1 MLHYNIMVKG
11 RVQGVNYRATVQA
24 KAHEFNLT
32 GFVRNLNNGSVYI
45 EAEGDHE
52 NLSKFIDW
60 CYIGSPLSKV
70 TEVNSVEAD
79 LQNFRTFEVR
89 K

>member
-1 MLHYNIMVKG
+1 MLHYNIVVKG
-11 RVQGVNYRATVQA
+11 KVQGVNYRATAQA
-24 KAHEFNLT
+24 KAHECNLT
-32 GFVRNLNNGSVYI
+32 GFVRNLNNGCVYI
-45 EAEGDHE
+45 EAEGESE

-60 CYIGSPLSKV
+60 CYIGSPRAKV
-70 TEVNSVEAD
+70 TEVNSVEAE

>member
-1 MLHYNIMVKG
+1 MLHYNILVKG

-32 GFVRNLNNGSVYI
+32 GFVRNLNNGNVYI
-45 EAEGDHE
+45 EAEGEQD
-52 NLSKFIDW
+52 NLSSFMDW
-60 CYIGSPLSKV
+60 CYIGSPRSKV
-70 TEVNSVEAD
+70 TEVNSTEAD
-79 LQNFRTFEVR
+79 VKNFRTFEVR